1 MVVQAM
7 LIRLCGDW
15 RLARSIWDNV
25 IRPNLIGNGQQGSNK
40 ALMYPWVIT
49 KDDEIGV
56 SPNLKELT
64 SRFLSRRLSNIF
76 GSEDSEAAAW
86 GGVKV
91 AESFT
96 KISVDVR

>member
-1 MVVQAM
+1 
-7 LIRLCGDW
+7 
-15 RLARSIWDNV
+15 
-25 IRPNLIGNGQQGSNK
+25 
-40 ALMYPWVIT
+40 MYPWVIT

-64 SRFLSRRLSNIF
+64 SRFLSKRLSNIF
-76 GSEDSEAAAW
+76 GTEDADSR

-96 KISVDVR
+96 KISVDVRCVRDDMHYAFCLLVLGCFVGVRHSQPPCFHPRS